1 MKTINAAT
9 RKTRL
14 SNERGAALIT
24 VLLMSIPLL
33 MAGGSLILITSM
45 STANTAD
52 MAAETKAYYAAEAG
66 AQQVLQVM
74 RGNVAPNPLFAT
86 NPTGS
91 IAPGNMITFQRAVD
105 ASKSNVSGDASA
117 PRLSRWLAYDAT
129 YTDRVPLTANYSPIS
144 GLAFKVQMSDPDNA
158 SVVTFST
165 SGLFTNWGGN
175 QSSHQYTGGG
185 NRATLTYV
193 AQSSATIN
201 TSGSSNVGKF
211 VISDVQGMISVSNE
225 PFKLTITQTAP
236 FSTTL
241 YTINCTLN
249 ATITSTSSFVT
260 VTFPTTTN
268 NLSGALYTR
277 SASSL
282 STNGSTPLGVLV
294 VAPQPKRLVARITG
308 FGPRAAQKQLQLLLA
323 RYAFDFSP
331 VSAITLRSADDGS
344 AAGVQV
350 GSSSVYTYSGY
361 DNASGGDLP
370 AIGVTGG
377 GDYTH
382 LMDQSLPD
390 DQVKGIPAAIE
401 QIDTSDL
408 PSLLQNADNA
418 RAAVIALRTISQNSS
433 RYYTTATPP
442 SEFGSDSAPK
452 ITFIDGDGVLPPAG
466 GAGLLVVTGTLTM
479 DGNAAFKG
487 VVLVLGQGELIRHG
501 GGNGSTL
508 GAVLVAKFNNSGD
521 FLPPTLTTDGGGN
534 SNVQYDSG
542 WVRKA
547 LASPGPR
554 VMAIG
559 EF

>member
-24 VLLMSIPLL
+24 VLMISIPLL

-66 AQQVLQVM
+66 AQRVLQVM
-74 RGNVAPNPLFAT
+74 RGNVAPNPVFAT
-86 NPTGS
+86 DPMGS
-91 IAPGNMITFQRAVD
+91 VAPENMITFQKAV
-105 ASKSNVSGDASA
+105 AAATSNVSGDSSA
-117 PRLSRWLAYDAT
+117 PRLSRWLPYDAT
-129 YTDRVPLTANYSPIS
+129 YTDRVPLTANYSPMN
-144 GLAFKVQMSDPDNA
+144 GLAFSVQMSDPDN
-158 SVVTFST
+158 SQVVTFST
-165 SGLFTNWGGN
+165 SGGFPNYGMN
-175 QSSHQYTGGG
+175 SSHQFNVSGG
-185 NRATLTYV
+185 NKATLTYN
-193 AQSSATIN
+193 AQSSTTIT
-201 TSGSSNVGKF
+201 TSGSTNLGSFRITDTEG
-211 VISDVQGMISVSNE
+211 SVTLSSE
-225 PFKLTITQTAP
+225 PFKITITQTAP
-236 FSTTL
+236 FSTVT
-241 YTINCTLN
+241 YTINCTLTG
-249 ATITSTSSFVT
+249 TITSSSSFVT
-260 VTFPTTTN
+260 VNFPTTTN
-268 NLSGALYTR
+268 NLGGAVYLR
-277 SASSL
+277 SAAAL
-282 STNGSTPLGVLV
+282 NTNGSTPLGVFV
-294 VAPQPKRLVARITG
+294 TAPQPKRLVAKITG

-344 AAGVQV
+344 AGGVQV
-350 GSSSVYTYSGY
+350 GSSSVYTYSGF

-370 AIGVTGG
+370 AIGVTSGT
-377 GDYTH
+377 DYTG
-382 LMDQSLPD
+382 LIGQSLPGS
-390 DQVKGIPAAIE
+390 QVRGVPAAVE

-408 PSLLQNADNA
+408 PSLLQDADNA
-418 RAAVIALRTISQNSS
+418 RAAVIALRTIAQQSN
-433 RYYTTATPP
+433 RYYTTVTPP
-442 SEFGSDSAPK
+442 SEFGSDTTPK

-487 VVLVLGQGELIRHG
+487 VVLVLGQGVLIRHG

-508 GAVLVAKFNNSGD
+508 GAILVAKFNNSGD

-534 SNVQYDSG
+534 SAIQYDSG
-542 WVRKA
+542 WVRRA
-547 LASPGPR
+547 LASPGPK

>member
-1 MKTINAAT
+1 MKTTNPAT

-24 VLLMSIPLL
+24 VLMMSIPLL

-91 IAPGNMITFQRAVD
+91 IAPENMITFQRAIN
-105 ASKSNVSGDASA
+105 ASTSNLSSDTSA

-144 GLAFKVQMSDPDNA
+144 GLAFKAEISDPDN
-158 SVVTFST
+158 SQVVTFST
-165 SGLFTNWGGN
+165 SGGFTNYGMSN
-175 QSSHQYTGGG
+175 SHQYNSGG
-185 NRATLTYV
+185 NKATITYYPQ
-193 AQSSATIN
+193 ASATI
-201 TSGSSNVGKF
+201 TTAGSTNLGYFRVEPPVTGL
-211 VISDVQGMISVSNE
+211 VILNSE
-225 PFKLTITQTAP
+225 PFKITITQTAP
-236 FSTTL
+236 FSTTS
-241 YTINCTLN
+241 YTINCTLTG
-249 ATITSTSSFVT
+249 TITSTSSFVT
-260 VTFPTTTN
+260 VNFPTTTN

-277 SASSL
+277 AAAAL
-282 STNGSTPLGVLV
+282 STNGSTPIGVSV
-294 VAPQPKRLVARITG
+294 TAPQPKRLVAKITG
-308 FGPRAAQKQLQLLLA
+308 FGPRAAQKQMQMLLA

-344 AAGVQV
+344 GAGVQV
-350 GSSSVYTYSGY
+350 GSSAVYTYSGF
-361 DNASGGDLP
+361 DNAAGGDLP
-370 AIGVTGG
+370 AIGVTSGT
-377 GDYTH
+377 DYTG
-382 LMDQSLPD
+382 LIGQSLPGN
-390 DQVKGIPAAIE
+390 QVQGVPAAVQ
-401 QIDTSDL
+401 QIDNGDL
-408 PSLLQNADNA
+408 PSLLQTADNA
-418 RAAVIALRTISQNSS
+418 RAAVISMRTIAQQSG

-442 SEFGSDSAPK
+442 SEFGSTSSPK

-487 VVLVLGQGELIRHG
+487 VVLVLGQGVLIRHG

-534 SNVQYDSG
+534 SLIQYDSA
-542 WVRKA
+542 WVRRA
-547 LASPGPR
+547 LASPGPK